1 MLSNAAFSASAITFS
16 EFQVRKAGLYP
27 QLVKRFGPKASY
39 TAEEVLSLEE
49 PKPVTFEAAEVQA
62 HFDVIQKLDPT
73 KTHLYDQLVHRFG
86 KKLTYTAD
94 EVTAIEVPQV
104 PTKEALNFPPSS
116 TTDTFPAEVVRQHFI
131 LLRSSNPK
139 TKASMAALE
148 KKCPGQ
154 SCYTAAQIRDV
165 EKNGEEIAGT
175 GPRPETPVV
184 FVAEHEAKLSQA
196 AW

>member
-1 MLSNAAFSASAITFS
+1 VFESGKSQRTVKNGYVFFMLIALAGVMLSNAAFSASAVTFS
-16 EFQVRKAGLYP
+16 EFQLGKLYP
-27 QLVKRFGPKASY
+27 QLVKRFGKKATY

-62 HFDVIQKLDPT
+62 HFGVIQKLDPT

-94 EVTAIEVPQV
+94 EITAIEVPRV
-104 PTKEALNFPPSS
+104 PTKEALNFPPAH
-116 TTDTFPAEVVRQHFI
+116 TVDTFPAEVVRQHFI

-154 SCYTAAQIRDV
+154 S
-165 EKNGEEIAGT
+165 
-175 GPRPETPVV
+175 
-184 FVAEHEAKLSQA
+184 
-196 AW
+196 